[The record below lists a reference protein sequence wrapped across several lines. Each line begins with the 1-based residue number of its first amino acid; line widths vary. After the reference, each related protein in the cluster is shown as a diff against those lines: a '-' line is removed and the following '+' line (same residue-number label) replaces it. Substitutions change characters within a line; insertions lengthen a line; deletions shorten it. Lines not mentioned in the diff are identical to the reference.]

1 MDGKKE
7 IESPPNGGK
16 PLEEDNMDAEADNT
30 TSRGPPEEAEAD
42 GADEDPPETSNTDKN
57 EAKSSEED
65 DSKQEET
72 TAEDAEPSEDA
83 NDEPDEPVSNGAD
96 SKAEDKKASSLETKD
111 IKSNA
116 SNDPHVGKTMEK
128 NIILPSGYPST
139 LEGKVV
145 SYQEPSGRLPPR
157 WKVEFAAPGVRKE
170 EEYILDELKAATNGA
185 EVEAA
190 PGPSLSAIDERHRDH
205 IAHSLVNSD
214 LMSKLLVYAAM
225 EEALQSILQEQQE
238 NPAQSSSSSKGGGRS
253 KKTVHPPLYYT
264 KNPSSYLQAP
274 TATDTTPSQSST
286 NVQFTPASLAQRV
299 RTGAEWAWSMLE
311 AKKPPPPVIE
321 GPGRPRR
328 SSRQPTKPADDQIN
342 HPTPVQ
348 RGGRVAM
355 WLLNKLE
362 EEAKK
367 AAQDKE
373 KETPVK
379 VESSASPK
387 KEEAKEE
394 VKKESSPKSSEPKEE
409 PTKEPVEEEEANDVL
424 DEESS
429 TAESKSK
436 DDDDEDFDAMDV
448 EEEEDE
454 ELEDVEVERGRL
466 SPVRGSDDEEEEEEE
481 DIEDAI
487 LFENPY
493 FIPGFE
499 SILEY
504 LARPRVISG
513 EMVQEALCEAIL
525 RVKHNKRTA
534 EHGVVTSELES
545 IDEFVLEQEAPDF
558 PVGRVVVKCISG
570 ESFADLKNLE
580 AQAFSR
586 CKFVLD
592 VVGDQEKSHQSKR
605 KEELLQQELIFKE
618 QKAWEKWRYRG
629 INEGCSNWSSW
640 TDTIS
645 EFVKGK
651 YGVSDATT
659 EAEAASSSAMET
671 KDNNDEAL
679 AKKLEAA
686 EEEPSGRRRTRR
698 AANPGSS
705 EGVFYG
711 NQSQLT
717 QKQLMDALLRLIKV
731 NQCQTLL
738 GLQGVVAEDSSDPI
752 RRCRAGL
759 GKLLWKQNQIV
770 RLETSTELSD
780 AEALKEL
787 SKSQLLTIE
796 EEEKDDDEDEMKDE
810 QPYELSDTQKAL
822 VEYTKDLHLT
832 ELRLR
837 QLILQHL
844 AETPLAI
851 IATAADERLS
861 STDAL
866 DTAQFEDQS
875 SIEWFTEGHEFIGK
889 LICRPE
895 AVEGTTDMTE
905 CVWFRIRDYSKS
917 VKSEGE
923 EAAENPLLMRRRMR
937 FRAEAAAPPGA
948 DYTYEGDMVILT
960 EAQVQAGLKAAEI
973 EKKRLEAE
981 AADGNPFSG
990 GSGDRVSL
998 IALEDDDEADSAED
1012 EEIGGRIIGHDNIL
1026 DEDDGTVEHRILFLP
1041 DASRGKQKEAFWA
1054 TLDVRAD
1061 TSSFICQPSGS
1072 TLWYSI
1078 EHFDYNSGTE
1088 AFRECQNIVKYL
1100 QRQSKIG
1107 PFLEPVDPVALNIP
1121 NYFSVI
1127 KNPMDVTTLSERLEN
1142 GHYSSVPPG
1151 QSSLKSPVARMLNGP
1166 FRKDVE
1172 LIFGNAMTFNPPDDW
1187 IHVAASTV
1195 KRNVLK
1201 KIADISFTA
1210 DQKTRGGRSRQR
1222 RSVYVDDG
1230 SDVDMYE
1237 YESDEDDDYDG
1248 GRKRKRKGK
1257 RKMVKDEYHSRAI
1270 ENAIRLQA
1278 TLREANDL
1286 RGPFANLPINMDVST
1301 FSLQPKWTCRPS
1313 QEQKEVVDDSN
1324 EKRCEEI
1331 AELLVLQKQ
1340 VTATEAAGL
1349 RRSTRAHQSEPTRR
1363 SAAKDLKVG
1372 FFSSVEEEHRRS
1384 GDMTPMPRTRLD
1396 VEMHQE
1402 KCHEEFYAPLYQA
1415 HASMITTTND
1425 EGVGEYLNGSFP
1437 PYLGRVVPIG
1447 PDEVSWEIRDQFV
1460 VPAIR
1465 WVLRGLMR
1473 SGHISAIEPMLVNQS
1488 PGIIIANHVYCYD
1501 SNLKPFEQLD
1511 ARELQREKRAN
1522 READESES
1530 EDEVELSE
1538 YEKLRAQ
1545 RVARNAERLKMLGLT

>member
-1 MDGKKE
+1 M
-7 IESPPNGGK
+7 
-16 PLEEDNMDAEADNT
+16 A
-30 TSRGPPEEAEAD
+30 
-42 GADEDPPETSNTDKN
+42 DKN
-57 EAKSSEED
+57 EATNCEED
-65 DSKQEET
+65 DSKQRETATEENI
-72 TAEDAEPSEDA
+72 PSEESK
-83 NDEPDEPVSNGAD
+83 DEPDEPVSDDAD
-96 SKAEDKKASSLETKD
+96 ATADDNRSSSLDTTTKD
-111 IKSNA
+111 INKPSGPK
-116 SNDPHVGKTMEK
+116 DPHVGKTMEK
-128 NIILPSGYPST
+128 NMIFPSGYPSVI
-139 LEGKVV
+139 EGKIV

-157 WKVEFAAPGVRKE
+157 WKVEFAAPGVRME
-170 EEYILDELKAATNGA
+170 EEYILDELKAATTNG
-185 EVEAA
+185 EVESPA
-190 PGPSLSAIDERHRDH
+190 PGPPLSTIEERHRDH
-205 IAHSLVNSD
+205 IVHSLTNSD
-214 LMSKLLVYAAM
+214 LMSTLLVYAAM
-225 EEALQSILQEQQE
+225 EEALQNILQEQQE
-238 NPAQSSSSSKGGGRS
+238 NPAPSSSSKGGRG
-253 KKTVHPPLYYT
+253 KKTSHPPLYYT

-274 TATDTTPSQSST
+274 TVTDTTPSQSSN

-299 RTGAEWAWSMLE
+299 RAGAEWAWSILE
-311 AKKPPPPVIE
+311 AKKPPPPILE
-321 GPGRPRR
+321 GAGRPRR
-328 SSRQPTKPADDQIN
+328 SSRQPTKPADDSIN

-355 WLLNKLE
+355 WFLKKLE
-362 EEAKK
+362 EEQAEATKVLEG
-367 AAQDKE
+367 E
-373 KETPVK
+373 KTKSVK
-379 VESSASPK
+379 VESSSPEK
-387 KEEAKEE
+387 EAKKVKDEATTEPEANEE
-394 VKKESSPKSSEPKEE
+394 PAQETPEKESKDALE
-409 PTKEPVEEEEANDVL
+409 
-424 DEESS
+424 DEDSVS
-429 TAESKSK
+429 ESKSK
-436 DDDDEDFDAMDV
+436 TDDDTDFDAMEV
-448 EEEEDE
+448 EDEEDE

-481 DIEDAI
+481 EDIEDAI

-493 FIPGFE
+493 FKPGFE
-499 SILEY
+499 SILEH

-525 RVKHNKRTA
+525 RIKHNKRSA
-534 EHGVVTSELES
+534 EHGVATTELES
-545 IDEFVLEQEAPDF
+545 IDEFVLDQEAADF
-558 PVGRVVVKCISG
+558 PEGRVVVKCVSG

-592 VVGDQEKSHQSKR
+592 VVGDQEKSHQSQR

-618 QKAWEKWRYRG
+618 QKAWEKWRFRG
-629 INEGCSNWSSW
+629 INDGCSNWSSW
-640 TDTIS
+640 TETIS
-645 EFVKGK
+645 EYVKGK
-651 YGVSDATT
+651 YGVSDPAET
-659 EAEAASSSAMET
+659 EAAAMET
-671 KDNNDEAL
+671 IKDNDEAI
-679 AKKLEAA
+679 AKKLGAA

-770 RLETSTELSD
+770 RLETSTDLSD
-780 AEALKEL
+780 SKALKAL
-787 SKSQLLTIE
+787 SKSRLLTIE
-796 EEEKDDDEDEMKDE
+796 EKKDDDDEDETEEVK
-810 QPYELSDTQKAL
+810 PYELSDTQKSL
-822 VEYTKDLHLT
+822 VDYVKDLHVT

-837 QLILQHL
+837 QLILRHL

-866 DTAQFEDQS
+866 DTSQFEDQS
-875 SIEWFTEGHEFIGK
+875 AIEWFTEGHNFIGK

-917 VKSEGE
+917 IKSEGE
-923 EAAENPLLMRRRMR
+923 EAVENPLLMRRRMR
-937 FRAEAAAPPGA
+937 FRADAAAPPGA

-973 EKKRLEAE
+973 EKMRLDVE
-981 AADGNPFSG
+981 AAQGNPFSG
-990 GSGDRVSL
+990 GSGDKVSL
-998 IALEDDDEADSAED
+998 IPIEIDEGADSAEY
-1012 EEIGGRIIGHDNIL
+1012 EEINGRIIGHDNVL

-1041 DASRGKQKEAFWA
+1041 DASRGEQKDSFWA
-1054 TLDVRAD
+1054 TLDLRAD

-1072 TLWYSI
+1072 PLWYSI
-1078 EHFDYNSGTE
+1078 EHFEYNPGTE

-1121 NYFSVI
+1121 NYFTIV
-1127 KNPMDVTTLSERLEN
+1127 KHPMDVTTLSEKLED

-1151 QSSLKSPVARMLNGP
+1151 QSSVKSPTARMLNGP

-1172 LIFGNAMTFNPPDDW
+1172 RIFDNAMAFNPPDDW
-1187 IHVAASTV
+1187 IHIAASAV

-1201 KIADISFTA
+1201 KIADVSFTA
-1210 DQKTRGGRSRQR
+1210 DQKSSGRRSRQR

-1237 YESDEDDDYDG
+1237 YESDEDDEYDGG

-1286 RGPFANLPINMDVST
+1286 RGPFANLPINMEVNS
-1301 FSLQPKWTCRPS
+1301 FSLRPKWSCKPS
-1313 QEQKEVVDDSN
+1313 QEQKEVVEDSN
-1324 EKRCEEI
+1324 EERSQEI
-1331 AELLVLQKQ
+1331 AELLKLQKE
-1340 VTATEAAGL
+1340 VAATEVAGL
-1349 RRSTRAHQSEPTRR
+1349 RRSTRAQSEPTKR

-1372 FFSSVEEEHRRS
+1372 FFSSVEEEHHRN
-1384 GDMTPMPRTRLD
+1384 GDVAPMPRTRLD

-1402 KCHEEFYAPLYQA
+1402 KCHEEYYAPLYQA
-1415 HASMITTTND
+1415 HVSMITTTS
-1425 EGVGEYLNGSFP
+1425 EGGVGEYLNGSFP
-1437 PYLGRVVPIG
+1437 PYLGRVVHIG

-1460 VPAIR
+1460 VP
-1465 WVLRGLMR
+1465 
-1473 SGHISAIEPMLVNQS
+1473 
-1488 PGIIIANHVYCYD
+1488 
-1501 SNLKPFEQLD
+1501 
-1511 ARELQREKRAN
+1511 
-1522 READESES
+1522 
-1530 EDEVELSE
+1530 
-1538 YEKLRAQ
+1538 
-1545 RVARNAERLKMLGLT
+1545 

>member
-1 MDGKKE
+1 MD
-7 IESPPNGGK
+7 IEDDKTDSK
-16 PLEEDNMDAEADNT
+16 V
-30 TSRGPPEEAEAD
+30 PPEEVEAGEASKD
-42 GADEDPPETSNTDKN
+42 TRETSDADKN
-57 EAKSSEED
+57 EAKSSKGDTEN
-65 DSKQEET
+65 QEEST
-72 TAEDAEPSEDA
+72 NGDIESSDDP
-83 NDEPDEPVSNGAD
+83 NDEPDEPDSNGGDSKSEDKEAD
-96 SKAEDKKASSLETKD
+96 SGETKD
-111 IKSNA
+111 SKPNA
-116 SNDPHVGKTMEK
+116 PKDPHVGKTMEK
-128 NIILPSGYPST
+128 DMILPSGIPST
-139 LEGKVV
+139 LEGKVIH
-145 SYQEPSGRLPPR
+145 YQEPSGRLPPR
-157 WKVEFAAPGVRKE
+157 WRVEYAVPGVRME
-170 EEYILDELKAATNGA
+170 EECILDELKAFINGTAT
-185 EVEAA
+185 ETA
-190 PGPSLSAIDERHRDH
+190 PGPALSAIEERHRDH
-205 IAHSLVNSD
+205 VAHSLANSD
-214 LMSKLLVYAAM
+214 LMSTLLVYAAM
-225 EEALQSILQEQQE
+225 EEVLQSILQEQQE
-238 NPAQSSSSSKGGGRS
+238 NPAQASSSKGGRV
-253 KKTVHPPLYYT
+253 KKTAHPPLYYT

-274 TATDTTPSQSST
+274 TATDTTPSLSAN

-299 RTGAEWAWSMLE
+299 RAGTDWAWSLLE

-328 SSRQPTKPADDQIN
+328 STRQPTKPAEDEIN

-362 EEAKK
+362 EESKK
-367 AAQDKE
+367 AQEQE
-373 KETPVK
+373 KK
-379 VESSASPK
+379 VEVESASPK
-387 KEEAKEE
+387 KQTKK
-394 VKKESSPKSSEPKEE
+394 VKKEAITPESENKEGTKEESKEE
-409 PTKEPVEEEEANDVL
+409 PVKEEEPKDDL
-424 DEESS
+424 DDDSI
-429 TAESKSK
+429 TESKSK
-436 DDDDEDFDAMDV
+436 TDDDEDFDAMDV
-448 EEEEDE
+448 EDEEDE

-466 SPVRGSDDEEEEEEE
+466 SPVPGTDDEEEEDEEE

-487 LFENPY
+487 LYENPY
-493 FIPGFE
+493 FKPSFE

-525 RVKHNKRTA
+525 RVKHNKRSA
-534 EHGVVTSELES
+534 EHGVATSELES
-545 IDEFVLEQEAPDF
+545 IDEFVLEQETPDF

-580 AQAFSR
+580 AQTFAR

-618 QKAWEKWRYRG
+618 QKAWEKWRFRG
-629 INEGCSNWSSW
+629 ITEGCSKWSSW
-640 TDTIS
+640 IDTIS
-645 EFVKGK
+645 EFTKEK
-651 YGVSDATT
+651 YGVSIAAET
-659 EAEAASSSAMET
+659 EAASSSDVET
-671 KDNNDEAL
+671 KNDDEAL

-686 EEEPSGRRRTRR
+686 EEEPTGRRRTRR
-698 AANPGSS
+698 AVNPGSS

-717 QKQLMDALLRLIKV
+717 QKQLMDALLRFIKAS
-731 NQCQTLL
+731 QCQTLL
-738 GLQGVVAEDSSDPI
+738 KLQGVVAEDSSDPI

-770 RLETSTELSD
+770 RLETSTGLSD
-780 AEALKEL
+780 ALALKEL
-787 SKSQLLTIE
+787 SKNHLLTIE
-796 EEEKDDDEDEMKDE
+796 EEKDDNEDEMQDHT
-810 QPYELSDTQKAL
+810 PYELSETQQAL
-822 VEYTKDLHLT
+822 VTYVKDLHIT
-832 ELRLR
+832 ELMLR
-837 QLILQHL
+837 RLILRHL

-861 STDAL
+861 STEAL
-866 DTAQFEDQS
+866 DASQFEDQS
-875 SIEWFTEGHEFIGK
+875 SIEWLVEGHEFIGK

-895 AVEGTTDMTE
+895 AVEGTTDMNE
-905 CVWFRIRDYSKS
+905 CVWFRIRDYSES

-923 EAAENPLLMRRRMR
+923 EASENPLLMRRRKR

-973 EKKRLEAE
+973 EKRRLEAE

-990 GSGDRVSL
+990 GSGDKVSL
-998 IALEDDDEADSAED
+998 IAVEIDEGADSMED
-1012 EEIGGRIIGHDNIL
+1012 EEISGQIIGHDNIL
-1026 DEDDGTVEHRILFLP
+1026 EEDDDIVEHRILFLP
-1041 DASRGKQKEAFWA
+1041 DRSRGEEQKEAFWA

-1072 TLWYSI
+1072 NIWYAI
-1078 EHFDYNSGTE
+1078 EHFDYNPGTD

-1107 PFLEPVDPVALNIP
+1107 PFLEPVDPVVLNIP

-1127 KNPMDVTTLSERLEN
+1127 KSPMDVSTLSEKLEN

-1151 QSSLKSPVARMLNGP
+1151 QSSGKSPVSRMLNGP

-1172 LIFGNAMTFNPPDDW
+1172 LIFDNAMTFNPPDDW
-1187 IHVAASTV
+1187 IHSAASQV
-1195 KRNVLK
+1195 KKNVLK
-1201 KIADISFTA
+1201 KIADVSFTA
-1210 DQKTRGGRSRQR
+1210 DQKSSGGRSRQR
-1222 RSVYVDDG
+1222 RSVYVDEG

-1257 RKMVKDEYHSRAI
+1257 RKLLKDDYHSRAI

-1286 RGPFANLPINMDVST
+1286 RGPFANLPINMEVSS
-1301 FSLQPKWTCRPS
+1301 FSLLPKWSCRPS
-1313 QEQKEVVDDSN
+1313 EQKEVKEDSN
-1324 EKRCEEI
+1324 EKRSQEI
-1331 AELLVLQKQ
+1331 AELLALQKQ
-1340 VTATEAAGL
+1340 VAATEVAGL
-1349 RRSTRAHQSEPTRR
+1349 RRSTRAQSEPTRR

-1372 FFSSVEEEHRRS
+1372 FFSSVEEEHRRN

-1396 VEMHQE
+1396 VEVHQE
-1402 KCHEEFYAPLYQA
+1402 KCHEELYASLYQE
-1415 HASMITTTND
+1415 HASMITPTN
-1425 EGVGEYLNGSFP
+1425 EESLGEYLNGSFP

-1447 PDEVSWEIRDQFV
+1447 SDEVSWEIRDQFV

-1473 SGHISAIEPMLVNQS
+1473 SGHISAIEPMVMNQS
-1488 PGIIIANHVYCYD
+1488 PGVIIANHVYCYD
-1501 SNLKPFEQLD
+1501 STLKPFEQLD
-1511 ARELQREKRAN
+1511 TKELQREKRAN
-1522 READESES
+1522 QEADQSES

-1545 RVARNAERLKMLGLT
+1545 RVARNAERLKMLGLG

>member
-1 MDGKKE
+1 MADSQKEAEMDNKKATE
-7 IESPPNGGK
+7 GHSNGGI
-16 PLEEDNMDAEADNT
+16 
-30 TSRGPPEEAEAD
+30 PPEEDKKDPKADKTTSEGPPDEA
-42 GADEDPPETSNTDKN
+42 GADEAHEETSETSNANKN
-57 EAKSSEED
+57 EAKSSDKD
-65 DSKQEET
+65 DSNQGET
-72 TAEDAEPSEDA
+72 TAEDAKSSEDN
-83 NDEPDEPVSNGAD
+83 NDETDEPVSNDVD
-96 SKAEDKKASSLETKD
+96 SKPSSPETKD
-111 IKSNA
+111 IKPSGPK
-116 SNDPHVGKTMEK
+116 DPHVGKTMEK
-128 NIILPSGYPST
+128 QMLLPSGYPST

-145 SYQEPSGRLPPR
+145 AYQEPSGRLPPR
-157 WKVEFAAPGVRKE
+157 WKVEFAAPGVRIE
-170 EEYILDELKAATNGA
+170 EEYTLDELNAATDGA

-190 PGPSLSAIDERHRDH
+190 PGPALSAIEERHRDH
-205 IAHSLVNSD
+205 LVHSLVNSD
-214 LMSKLLVYAAM
+214 LMATLLVYAAL
-225 EEALQSILQEQQE
+225 EEALQSLLQEQQE
-238 NPAQSSSSSKGGGRS
+238 NPAQSSSSSSKGGRG
-253 KKTVHPPLYYT
+253 KKNIHPPLYYT

-274 TATDTTPSQSST
+274 TATDTTPSQSS
-286 NVQFTPASLAQRV
+286 NSVQFTPASLAQRV
-299 RTGAEWAWSMLE
+299 RAGAEWAWSLLE

-342 HPTPVQ
+342 HPNPVQ

-355 WLLNKLE
+355 WLLHKLE
-362 EEAKK
+362 DESKKGEEREQAGPVKVKSASPTKEAKK
-367 AAQDKE
+367 E
-373 KETPVK
+373 KNEHSTEP
-379 VESSASPK
+379 
-387 KEEAKEE
+387 
-394 VKKESSPKSSEPKEE
+394 EPKEE
-409 PTKEPVEEEEANDVL
+409 PTEDDEEKEAQATLEEEE
-424 DEESS
+424 SIP
-429 TAESKSK
+429 ESKSK
-436 DDDDEDFDAMDV
+436 EDDDEDFDDMDV
-448 EEEEDE
+448 EDEDDE
-454 ELEDVEVERGRL
+454 ELEGVEVERGRL
-466 SPVRGSDDEEEEEEE
+466 SPVHGSDDDEEEEE

-493 FIPGFE
+493 FEPGFE
-499 SILEY
+499 SILEH

-525 RVKHNKRTA
+525 RVKHNKRAA
-534 EHGVVTSELES
+534 EHGVATSELES
-545 IDEFVLEQEAPDF
+545 IDEFVLDQEAPDF
-558 PVGRVVVKCISG
+558 PVGKVVVKCISG
-570 ESFADLKNLE
+570 ESFGDLKNLD
-580 AQAFSR
+580 AQTFSR

-605 KEELLQQELIFKE
+605 QEELLEQELIFKE
-618 QKAWEKWRYRG
+618 QKAWEKWRFRG

-640 TDTIS
+640 IDTIS
-645 EFVKGK
+645 EFAKGK
-651 YGVSDATT
+651 YGQSGAIET
-659 EAEAASSSAMET
+659 EAASSSAMET
-671 KDNNDEAL
+671 KDDDETL
-679 AKKLEAA
+679 AKKLEIA

-717 QKQLMDALLRLIKV
+717 QKQLMDALLRLIKA

-738 GLQGVVAEDSSDPI
+738 GLQQVVAEDSSDPI

-759 GKLLWKQNQIV
+759 GKLLWKQNRIV
-770 RLETSTELSD
+770 RLETSTDLSD
-780 AEALKEL
+780 SEALKEL
-787 SKSQLLTIE
+787 SKTQLLTI
-796 EEEKDDDEDEMKDE
+796 EEEKDDDEDEDETKDE
-810 QPYELSDTQKAL
+810 KPYELSDAQKAL
-822 VEYTKDLHLT
+822 VAYMKELHVT

-837 QLILQHL
+837 QLILRNL

-851 IATAADERLS
+851 IATAADERLTS
-861 STDAL
+861 SDAL
-866 DTAQFEDQS
+866 DGSQFEDES
-875 SIEWFTEGHEFIGK
+875 SVEWFTEGHDFIGK
-889 LICRPE
+889 LLCRPE

-948 DYTYEGDMVILT
+948 DYTYEGDMVLLT
-960 EAQVQAGLKAAEI
+960 EAQVKAGLKAAEI
-973 EKKRLEAE
+973 EKKRIEAE

-990 GSGDRVSL
+990 GSGDKVSL
-998 IALEDDDEADSAED
+998 VPLEIDEGMDSAED
-1012 EEIGGRIIGHDNIL
+1012 EEIGGRIIGHDTVL
-1026 DEDDGTVEHRILFLP
+1026 DDDDVEHRILFLP
-1041 DASRGKQKEAFWA
+1041 DASRGEQKASFWA

-1061 TSSFICQPSGS
+1061 TSTFICQPSGS

-1078 EHFDYNSGTE
+1078 EHFDYNPGTD

-1127 KNPMDVTTLSERLEN
+1127 KNPMDVSTLSEKLEN

-1151 QSSLKSPVARMLNGP
+1151 QSSLKSPTARMLNGP

-1172 LIFGNAMTFNPPDDW
+1172 LIFDNAMTFNPPDDW
-1187 IHVAASTV
+1187 IHVAASAV

-1210 DQKTRGGRSRQR
+1210 DQKSGGGRSRQR

-1237 YESDEDDDYDG
+1237 YESDEDDEYDG

-1286 RGPFANLPINMDVST
+1286 RGPFANLPINMEVSS
-1301 FSLQPKWTCRPS
+1301 FSLQPKWSCRPS
-1313 QEQKEVVDDSN
+1313 QQHKEVVEESN
-1324 EKRCEEI
+1324 EERSQEI
-1331 AELLVLQKQ
+1331 AELLELQKEVA
-1340 VTATEAAGL
+1340 VTEVAGL
-1349 RRSTRAHQSEPTRR
+1349 RRSTRAHAEPTTRR

-1372 FFSSVEEEHRRS
+1372 FLSSVEEEHSVS
-1384 GDMTPMPRTRLD
+1384 GDVTPLPQTRLD

-1402 KCHEEFYAPLYQA
+1402 KCHEEFYAPLYRT
-1415 HASMITTTND
+1415 HASMITTTN
-1425 EGVGEYLNGSFP
+1425 EKGVGEYMNGSFP

-1447 PDEVSWEIRDQFV
+1447 PDEVSWEIRDQFL

-1473 SGHISAIEPMLVNQS
+1473 SGHVSAIEPMVVNQS

-1501 SNLKPFEQLD
+1501 SNLKPFELLD
-1511 ARELQREKRAN
+1511 VKELQREKRGN
-1522 READESES
+1522 RAADESES

-1538 YEKLRAQ
+1538 YEQLRAQ
-1545 RVARNAERLKMLGLT
+1545 RVARNAERLKMLGLA